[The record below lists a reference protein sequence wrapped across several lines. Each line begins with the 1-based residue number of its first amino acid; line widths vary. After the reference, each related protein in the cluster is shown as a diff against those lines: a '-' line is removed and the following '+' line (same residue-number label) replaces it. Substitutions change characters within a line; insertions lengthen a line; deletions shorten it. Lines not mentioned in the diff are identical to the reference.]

1 MARPHSEKA
10 KTVKIF
16 VSHVNAQREST
27 VEVSNQIDRM
37 TKCSGDISQPLS
49 QPFQCSFNG
58 PMNNAAMGAGMEAIQ
73 GFSKQHGLP
82 IAMTVWLILWL
93 DA

>member
-1 MARPHSEKA
+1 MLSPLRL
-10 KTVKIF
+10 
-16 VSHVNAQREST
+16 VSAILRFTAS
-27 VEVSNQIDRM
+27 
-37 TKCSGDISQPLS
+37 
-49 QPFQCSFNG
+49 
-58 PMNNAAMGAGMEAIQ
+58 AMGAGMEAIQ